1 MLICFLFFFVYII
14 SVLTKLSY
22 AMQAPN
28 LDFYTIISVELRK
41 PRMHSAR
48 ISTVQGSL
56 VGGGGR
62 TGGRGFDRL

>member
-1 MLICFLFFFVYII
+1 
-14 SVLTKLSY
+14 
-22 AMQAPN
+22 MQAPN

-56 VGGGGR
+56 VGGGGVGR
-62 TGGRGFDRL
+62 EGGGLIACNV